1 MSTEP
6 IIIIRQWD
14 DSSMAIWWLSTVSM
28 ITCRCIHMIERRV
41 SDIDV
46 IYQNAHQRTSRGVG
60 CQSDVRAMTFS
71 KFLHNAVKLV
81 MKVKGNFILFFLCS
95 FLVCRRRRCFWG
107 MFYLP
112 RQLNGVPFLI
122 SRQSQ
127 VLPWTLACWLVC
139 FVWAHSAGDDDDD
152 EMKKKRG
159 AERRMKWSFVEWR
172 KRGKK
177 SEREIRKMT

>member
-1 MSTEP
+1 MSTEA

-14 DSSMAIWWLSTVSM
+14 VSSMAIWWLSTVSM
-28 ITCRCIHMIERRV
+28 ITCRCIHTIERRV

-81 MKVKGNFILFFLCS
+81 MKVKGNFILFSARFLCVVDDAAFGGCFTCPGS
-95 FLVCRRRRCFWG
+95 LTACHFSYLSRAKFRLELLLAGWCVSCEHTVLVMMMMMRWR
-107 MFYLP
+107 
-112 RQLNGVPFLI
+112 
-122 SRQSQ
+122 
-127 VLPWTLACWLVC
+127 
-139 FVWAHSAGDDDDD
+139 
-152 EMKKKRG
+152 KKG